1 MREEMRVMM
10 REDTQTKWRV
20 KKRGLLRACLRG
32 ITREI
37 QCGSMR
43 ETPHDQERSAQRFGG
58 RVCIR
63 DVLRDRSQDDVRAEG
78 WACVRGGI

>member
-10 REDTQTKWRV
+10 REHTRTKWRV
-20 KKRGLLRACLRG
+20 RKRGLLRVELPAV
-32 ITREI
+32 IREM
-37 QCGSMR
+37 QRGSMR
-43 ETPHDQERSAQRFGG
+43 ESPHDQVRSAQRFDG

-78 WACVRGGI
+78 WACVRGGT